1 SIYGKSNGGGNR
13 DRINSINNS
22 TTATATAINSVGSDM
37 ALMLSI
43 RPAYA
48 GMGGGVGA
56 GGDAAGFSF
65 RSSCQRE
72 GAGGRPWAKPYA
84 PWMARSSLHGWIHGV
99 FRPRLATRALSHASA
114 VASAGAIRALSPAS
128 AVAVALHHAR
138 AVAVALAAGV
148 FAFASVAPAGAS
160 NSTRVLDDFEDA
172 SAWRVVASD
181 QVSGSIR
188 RVEGAQG
195 GALCLDYDFNGVS
208 GYAGIQRDL
217 ELDYPGNYRFGF
229 RLRAESPA

>member
-13 DRINSINNS
+13 DRINNNSINSS
-22 TTATATAINSVGSDM
+22 TTATAINSVGSDM

-48 GMGGGVGA
+48 GVGGGVGA

-72 GAGGRPWAKPYA
+72 GEGGQPWAKPYA

-114 VASAGAIRALSPAS
+114 VA
-128 AVAVALHHAR
+128 VALHHAR
-138 AVAVALAAGV
+138 AIAVALAAGV
-148 FAFASVAPAGAS
+148 FALAPVAPAGAS
-160 NSTRVLDDFEDA
+160 NS
-172 SAWRVVASD
+172 
-181 QVSGSIR
+181 
-188 RVEGAQG
+188 
-195 GALCLDYDFNGVS
+195 
-208 GYAGIQRDL
+208 
-217 ELDYPGNYRFGF
+217 
-229 RLRAESPA
+229 